1 MRIKSVGVYE
11 VDDYRPVEVFTSKT
25 KALTYMTESSKLGVF
40 KELYAEFFYY
50 LTTEQVQRLSYT
62 QARDFEN
69 AMKFAIEETNR
80 EIYQTGR

>member
-1 MRIKSVGVYE
+1 MRIKAVGVYE
-11 VDDYRPVEVFTSKT
+11 VDDYRPVEVFTSKN
-25 KALTYMTESSKLGVF
+25 KALTYMDINSRLDVF

-69 AMKFAIEETNR
+69 AMRFAIEETNR
-80 EIYQTGR
+80 EIYQTSR